1 MKNCIKRMYYLM
13 NYHTANTFST
23 TTPIKKE
30 NFGLLVKMARYVN
43 TVLLSS
49 HDHMKIKI
57 KLQTNHL

>member
-1 MKNCIKRMYYLM
+1 MKNCIKQMYYLM

-49 HDHMKIKI
+49 HGS
-57 KLQTNHL
+57 